1 MIVGVVNQKGGV
13 GKTTIAINL
22 AAAAAASGKRV
33 LLIDADPQGSSL
45 AWSAARTGAP
55 LFPVVGMPVPTLHR
69 DVPALARDY
78 DVTVIDAAPRVSELG
93 RAAILASDLV
103 LIPVQPSPLDI
114 WASADVVRLITE
126 ARQFKEN
133 LNAVFAVNRKVAGTA
148 IGRDAATALDRFGL
162 PVSPVALHQRVIY
175 AEAIARGLSV
185 IEAEPHSEAARE
197 ITRLAD
203 SVLNGGVPQ

>member
-1 MIVGVVNQKGGV
+1 
-13 GKTTIAINL
+13 
-22 AAAAAASGKRV
+22 
-33 LLIDADPQGSSL
+33 
-45 AWSAARTGAP
+45 
-55 LFPVVGMPVPTLHR
+55 MPVPTLHR

-78 DVTVIDAAPRVSELG
+78 DVVVIDAAPRVSELG

-114 WASADVVRLITE
+114 WASADVVRLIAE

-133 LNAVFAVNRKVAGTA
+133 LNAVFAVNRKIVGTA

-162 PVSPVALHQRVIY
+162 AVSSVALHQRVIY

-197 ITRLAD
+197 ITRLTD
-203 SVLNGGVPQ
+203 SVLNGGALQ

>member
-1 MIVGVVNQKGGV
+1 M
-13 GKTTIAINL
+13 
-22 AAAAAASGKRV
+22 
-33 LLIDADPQGSSL
+33 
-45 AWSAARTGAP
+45 
-55 LFPVVGMPVPTLHR
+55 
-69 DVPALARDY
+69 
-78 DVTVIDAAPRVSELG
+78 
-93 RAAILASDLV
+93 
-103 LIPVQPSPLDI
+103 
-114 WASADVVRLITE
+114 RLIAE

-148 IGRDAATALDRFGL
+148 IGRDAAAALDRFGL

>member
-1 MIVGVVNQKGGV
+1 M
-13 GKTTIAINL
+13 
-22 AAAAAASGKRV
+22 
-33 LLIDADPQGSSL
+33 
-45 AWSAARTGAP
+45 
-55 LFPVVGMPVPTLHR
+55 
-69 DVPALARDY
+69 
-78 DVTVIDAAPRVSELG
+78 IDAAPRVSELG

-114 WASADVVRLITE
+114 WASADVVRLIAE

-133 LNAVFAVNRKVAGTA
+133 LNAVFAVNRKVAGT
-148 IGRDAATALDRFGL
+148 
-162 PVSPVALHQRVIY
+162 
-175 AEAIARGLSV
+175 AIARGLSV